1 MKKVILWGSRLE
13 YDIYCKFFEV
23 EVLKSNIKIEA
34 LVLNEEAMFSFI
46 DGIEVIGVEDLLNR
60 QFDYLI
66 NMNRQEPQT
75 VRRILELLKIPL
87 EKVIPAKVFR
97 LPAFDWERY
106 IKVREGKVSIIANH
120 CWGGYTY
127 NSLGMQFLSPFIN
140 MFVAPDDY
148 LRLLGRFEYY
158 INAPLH
164 YLREGYEETL
174 KKSYPVAG
182 LEDVELHFNHYPD
195 FETAASIWN
204 KRKDRINRENL
215 LVQMS
220 LDHEETAEKFAALPF
235 SHKIGLSTIASSLPD
250 ILYFPVEGNDYL
262 ENRYGK
268 NIFNFFN
275 HVAMLPSDEFKCYDI
290 LKLLNHESDY
300 VRVKYERSF

>member
-1 MKKVILWGSRLE
+1 MKFYISRWYLRKIYCIVDINENCKIRRKKVIMMKKVILWGSRLE

-164 YLREGYEETL
+164 YLREGYEET
-174 KKSYPVAG
+174 
-182 LEDVELHFNHYPD
+182 
-195 FETAASIWN
+195 
-204 KRKDRINRENL
+204 
-215 LVQMS
+215 
-220 LDHEETAEKFAALPF
+220 AEKFAALPF
-235 SHKIGLSTIASSLPD
+235 SHKIGLSTIASNLPD

-300 VRVKYERSF
+300 VRVIY